1 MAWSWSSAPFG
12 KLTWFRLAGARRE
25 VVALSSLDPLEAGKA
40 LFEGASAT
48 EANLTALAQSGT
60 LATFRIVHF
69 ATHGYLHP
77 RNPLL
82 SSVVLAEAGVGEGK
96 AAGLDGYVTASDW
109 LGLRLRSD
117 LTVVAACDSGAGE
130 PVSGE
135 GMVGLPFGLFAA
147 GNRSTLL
154 TLWSVYD
161 EATAEFIRRFH
172 SHVKAGKRFST
183 ALALTKQEFMAGE
196 AGAEWR
202 APAFWAP
209 FVLYGT

>member
-1 MAWSWSSAPFG
+1 
-12 KLTWFRLAGARRE
+12 LTWFTLSGAGRE
-25 VVALSSLDPLEAGKA
+25 VAALSSIYRLTSGKT

-48 EANLTALAQSGT
+48 EANLMVPADSGALAS
-60 LATFRIVHF
+60 FRIVHF

-77 RNPLL
+77 RNVLL
-82 SSVVLAEAGVGEGK
+82 SSVVLAEAGVGEGRS
-96 AAGLDGYVTASDW
+96 AGVDGYVTAADW

-117 LTVVAACDSGAGE
+117 LIVVAACDSGAGDA
-130 PVSGE
+130 VSGE
-135 GMVGLPFGLFAA
+135 GMIGLPFGLFAA
-147 GNRSTLL
+147 SNRRTLL

-172 SHVKAGKRFST
+172 AHVRAGRRFST
-183 ALALTKQEFMAGE
+183 ALAFTKREFMAGD
-196 AGAEWR
+196 AGADWR